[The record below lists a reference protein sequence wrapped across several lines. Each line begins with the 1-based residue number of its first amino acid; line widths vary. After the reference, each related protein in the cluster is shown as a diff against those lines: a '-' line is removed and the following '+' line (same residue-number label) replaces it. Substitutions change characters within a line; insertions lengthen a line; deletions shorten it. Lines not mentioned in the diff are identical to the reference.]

1 MKPDESMTATMATRR
16 ITMPMDTQLMIREI
30 QYGSLQQPTINR
42 RNVKDVRM
50 GREQKGVCG

>member
-1 MKPDESMTATMATRR
+1 MEPDESMTATMVTRQ
-16 ITMPMDTQLMIREI
+16 ITMPMDAQLMIREI

>member
-1 MKPDESMTATMATRR
+1 MEPDESMTATMVTRQ

-30 QYGSLQQPTINR
+30 QYGSLQQLMINR

-50 GREQKGVCG
+50 GREQKGVCS